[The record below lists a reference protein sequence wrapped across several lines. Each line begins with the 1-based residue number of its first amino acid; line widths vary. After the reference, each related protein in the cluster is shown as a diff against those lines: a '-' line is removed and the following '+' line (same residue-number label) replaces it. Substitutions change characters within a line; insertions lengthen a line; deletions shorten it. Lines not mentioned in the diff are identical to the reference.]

1 MPKAVRQ
8 TKPKKQSPDKQSA
21 IDELFA
27 LVVETTLK
35 DHKVTQSKMFG
46 SRGLRIGGKVF
57 AMLYKGKLVV
67 KLSQDRVNSLLAS
80 GDGKRFD
87 PGHGRVMKEWVAIKP
102 FSKDEWLDLANEAKD
117 FVASGL

>member
-1 MPKAVRQ
+1 VAR
-8 TKPKKQSPDKQSA
+8 TKRKKQSTDKQSA

-27 LVVETTLK
+27 FVVEETLK
-35 DHKVTQSKMFG
+35 DPSVTQSKMFG

-67 KLSQDRVNSLLAS
+67 KVSQERVKALIAS

-102 FSKDEWLDLANEAKD
+102 LSKSEWLDLANEAKD